1 MNVGNTLTGS
11 RYLDRRPELT
21 PELAEILE
29 QYLLGLE
36 RGKRARSGATHPA
49 ASAMGRAATGLP
61 GQHRPDAR
69 LGGTALC
76 RRRVTALQPC
86 RQLGDYQ
93 IIREIGRGGM
103 GVVYEAQQ
111 LSLVLALRLKVLPQ
125 AIGWDPRRIN
135 RFWNEAQA
143 AAQLQH
149 PHIVPV
155 YWVGCE
161 EGVHCYAMQYVE
173 GRSLEC
179 VIREVS

>member
-1 MNVGNTLTGS
+1 MHASAHCVKPPPGDG
-11 RYLDRRPELT
+11 
-21 PELAEILE
+21 
-29 QYLLGLE
+29 
-36 RGKRARSGATHPA
+36 PA
-49 ASAMGRAATGLP
+49 A
-61 GQHRPDAR
+61 
-69 LGGTALC
+69 
-76 RRRVTALQPC
+76 V

-103 GVVYEAQQ
+103 GVVYEALQ
-111 LSLVLALRLKVLPQ
+111 LSLVRRVALKVLPQ
-125 AIGWDPRRIN
+125 AIGWDPRQIN

-173 GRSLEC
+173 GRSLEHL
-179 VIREVS
+179 IRDVSRSSDKTRAQSTGGWWPA